1 MTYSAY
7 EGADTTMAGA
17 AHLTAVLG
25 PVIPFFIWLARRRD
39 DAFATEESAKAV
51 NFSLAAVFAFGVGTL
66 VRIFVP
72 LVGFIGT
79 LAQWVVPIVALY
91 FCVQAFRSARRGAP
105 ASYPYQFK
113 VVKSND

>member
-7 EGADTTMAGA
+7 EGADTTMAA
-17 AHLTAVLG
+17 TAHLGALLG
-25 PVIPFFIWLARRRD
+25 PVIPLVIWLARRRD
-39 DAFATEESAKAV
+39 DAFATAESAKAV
-51 NFSLAAVFAFGVGTL
+51 NFSLAALFVFALGTL
-66 VRIFVP
+66 VRMFVP

-91 FCVQAFRSARRGAP
+91 FCVQAFRSAKRGAP

-113 VVKSND
+113 VVKTND